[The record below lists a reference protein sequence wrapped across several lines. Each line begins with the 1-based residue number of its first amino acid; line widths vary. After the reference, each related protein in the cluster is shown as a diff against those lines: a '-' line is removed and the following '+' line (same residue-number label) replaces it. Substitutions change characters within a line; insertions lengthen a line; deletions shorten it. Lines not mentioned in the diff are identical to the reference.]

1 MYYSVMTA
9 NVTPVD
15 CQCPNYPSNHQLQ
28 INLCS
33 EAADPEQQHNALPTL
48 AATGRAGIPCEAQ
61 PTHRCASRP
70 ASARLARFLC
80 QATAEDV
87 RL

>member
-1 MYYSVMTA
+1 MYYGVMTA

-33 EAADPEQQHNALPTL
+33 EAADPQQQHNALLTL
-48 AATGRAGIPCEAQ
+48 AAASRAGIPVAAR
-61 PTHRCASRP
+61 PTRRRASRP
-70 ASARLARFLC
+70 ASAHLARFLH